1 MRHPDARCRGGAR
14 SYHRGPPPTSRPGE
28 PASHA
33 PARCPAPP
41 ARPLTLSADKLSF
54 GIAAGVVQPSGQVRF
69 TFSAQDADAI
79 AEAMLAARSGSA
91 AARRVLKCNKYVYQ
105 VAGTRERRETPTPAG
120 ICSHVKAP

>member
-1 MRHPDARCRGGAR
+1 M
-14 SYHRGPPPTSRPGE
+14 
-28 PASHA
+28 
-33 PARCPAPP
+33 
-41 ARPLTLSADKLSF
+41 LSADTLSF
-54 GIAAGVVQPSGQVRF
+54 GITAGVVQPAGQVRF

-91 AARRVLKCNKYVYQ
+91 AARRIINRDKNIGT